1 MLSYSGS
8 PVAGSGE
15 KRRKPSWL
23 ILSLGFGGLLIC
35 IVAAAVGTLVTLQRV
50 RNTEAHS
57 RKAFLERLSALDQIR
72 AQIYLSGTYVR
83 DFLLSPDPDTAKAQ
97 AAHLATLKHETHNAL
112 DAYGRE
118 LEPEE
123 REPFLALRKR
133 DRRLLEGTR
142 CHHRVVAA
150 GTEPPAILVL
160 LQRTGSAAHGHAAD
174 RGPHRLGE
182 RARPD
187 ALGGRGRPPRRTACG
202 DPSC

>member
-1 MLSYSGS
+1 M
-8 PVAGSGE
+8 AGSEE

-35 IVAAAVGTLVTLQRV
+35 IVAAAVGTLVALQRV
-50 RNTEAHS
+50 RNTEAQS
-57 RKAFLERLSALDQIR
+57 RKAFLDRLSALDQIR

-97 AAHLATLKHETHNAL
+97 AAHLATLKRETRKAL

-133 DRRLLEGTR
+133 DRRLLAGAR

-150 GTEPPAILVL
+150 GTGPPAILVL
-160 LQRTGSAAHGHAAD
+160 LQRTGSAAHGHASD
-174 RGPHRLGE
+174 RGPHRVGE
-182 RARPD
+182 RTGPD
-187 ALGGRGRPPRRTACG
+187 AFGRAVSRLGGQLAAT
-202 DPSC
+202 PSC